1 MSLSQNIKRY
11 REAHNISQEC
21 MGFRLHMDQS
31 AYSRLE
37 RRCDTCAKRLPQI
50 AKALDTTSDVLRSY
64 HETPDAAMESE
75 VSQTVVSVEELLQ
88 QKEEQLK
95 RQAEEILFLRRQV
108 SYQQAVWHQYCG
120 GGGNRVVRLL
130 VNG

>member
-1 MSLSQNIKRY
+1 
-11 REAHNISQEC
+11 

-37 RRCDTCAKRLPQI
+37 KRCDTCAKRLPQI
-50 AKALDTTSDVLRSY
+50 ALALDTTPDVLRTY
-64 HETPDAAMESE
+64 HETADAAMESE

-120 GGGNRVVRLL
+120 GGGNRVMDLL
-130 VNG
+130 RSK